1 MAFAFAAGLVVIVAM
16 VPLNAALAKRIGAAT
31 RELMGHKDDRVQRCS
46 EMLHGIRVS
55 AEVARKLENLTK
67 MRLKF
72 PLNNINKNELP
83 SRNICSSVVDPT
95 VKPSQSPTILDG
107 GDEIR
112 N

>member
-1 MAFAFAAGLVVIVAM
+1 MAFAFAAGMVVIAAM
-16 VPLNAALAKRIGAAT
+16 VPLNAALAKQIGAAT

-72 PLNNINKNELP
+72 PLNSINKDELHHA
-83 SRNICSSVVDPT
+83 ICRSVVDPT
-95 VKPSQSPTILDG
+95 VKPSPEPNYLDG